1 MFSQAPQ
8 PLFFHKKKLHI
19 AHTEPTR
26 SFVFIH
32 LPRLSMPSL
41 ISFTSH
47 ISVRMAG
54 LAANRRNPE
63 FPLRPQEIPPRLY
76 HVHYLS
82 SMTTLDDS
90 GFRAQDGSPNTVD
103 LSSIV
108 KYLDRSNTD
117 PSPWISLFDNEEH
130 AMNWAQGQRR
140 ARRAMGLWDERY
152 YVSEIDG
159 TKLGIV
165 FSVARLLNRGWVERG
180 SLDEF
185 LVWKFI
191 PFTAMRGCIILD

>member
-1 MFSQAPQ
+1 
-8 PLFFHKKKLHI
+8 
-19 AHTEPTR
+19 
-26 SFVFIH
+26 
-32 LPRLSMPSL
+32 
-41 ISFTSH
+41 
-47 ISVRMAG
+47 
-54 LAANRRNPE
+54 
-63 FPLRPQEIPPRLY
+63 
-76 HVHYLS
+76 
-82 SMTTLDDS
+82 MTTLDDS

-103 LSSIV
+103 ISSIV
-108 KYLDRSNTD
+108 KHLDRSNTD

-130 AMNWAQGQRR
+130 AMNWAQDQRR

-185 LVWKFI
+185 LVWKSI